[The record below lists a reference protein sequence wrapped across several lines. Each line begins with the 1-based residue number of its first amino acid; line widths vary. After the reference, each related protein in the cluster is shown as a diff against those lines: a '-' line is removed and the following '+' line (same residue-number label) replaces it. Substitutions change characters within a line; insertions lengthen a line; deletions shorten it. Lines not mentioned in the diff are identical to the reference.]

1 MHTIIICGQFF
12 RPSEYPQVTANQSMC
27 WRLMRSSAEHRS
39 YTGINIYIP
48 AGRVKLKVPEA
59 PQFEGRS
66 GWSAHQKHADGTEA
80 GKAKVT

>member
-1 MHTIIICGQFF
+1 
-12 RPSEYPQVTANQSMC
+12 
-27 WRLMRSSAEHRS
+27 MRSSAEHRS